1 MTKTPDFLPVLSF
14 GSHSNPADGACF
26 MEFASY
32 LAGESFSDSP
42 QCSHPVLASAAR
54 AVNDRCNDADRQRL
68 LPLIPRVIGTASDDK
83 TLSVRLAV
91 WCARSVLHLVPVNDR
106 AVALSAI
113 EAAEAWTNKPTP
125 KNAAAYAYAAAAH
138 ALAAAY
144 AAAAHAA
151 ADAAYA
157 ADAVHAAVHAAVYAA
172 AAGGRMD
179 LVTWLEALF
188 DEYDRLTGRTQTP
201 TLSVNDKARMA
212 ELVSGKAI

>member
-157 ADAVHAAVHAAVYAA
+157 AATYAA
-172 AAGGRMD
+172 YAAGGVGGMD